1 MKFIDY
7 DKLHAVLKPSGYVSE
22 DANSIANTLIHE
34 LCIQSGAGLARF
46 LCVDS
51 CFDNH
56 MAMRVWV
63 QKRLDANSGYL
74 VDEICLQLESE
85 LYGLLPQTEYRY

>member
-1 MKFIDY
+1 MKSIDY
-7 DKLHAVLKPSGYVSE
+7 HKLHAAFKPSGYVSQ
-22 DANSIANTLIHE
+22 DANTIANILIYD
-34 LCIQSGAGLARF
+34 LCIQPGSNLARF
-46 LCVDS
+46 LEVKT

-74 VDEICLQLESE
+74 VDEICHQLESE
-85 LYGLLPQTEYRY
+85 LYGLLPQTDYGY